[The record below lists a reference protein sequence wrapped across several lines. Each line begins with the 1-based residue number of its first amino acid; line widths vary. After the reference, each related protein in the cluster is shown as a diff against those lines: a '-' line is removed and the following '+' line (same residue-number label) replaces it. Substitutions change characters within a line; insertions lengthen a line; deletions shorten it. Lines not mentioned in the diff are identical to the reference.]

1 MNIIGIKLR
10 ANLSGVAFI
19 LSLAVL
25 FLQQFYASFA
35 ITIVIHALDAI
46 ILLLIIT
53 ETILPIWHEK
63 YIQQYFR
70 KNIGLYVSTF
80 LFCVAFIVFKIKIG
94 LIPTSPELIL
104 MFALVKNIFL
114 FGKIIKNTA
123 ESAGGTERV
132 MLNPAGTLL
141 VSFFMVIITGA
152 FLLMLPA
159 ATPGT
164 EHLDFLA
171 ALFTATSAVCV
182 TGLSVINVATDLTVV
197 GKVIL
202 ILLVQIGGLG
212 IMVFSL
218 LDASYL

>member
-70 KNIGLYVSTF
+70 KISGSMSALSCFVLPLSF
-80 LFCVAFIVFKIKIG
+80 L
-94 LIPTSPELIL
+94 
-104 MFALVKNIFL
+104 
-114 FGKIIKNTA
+114 
-123 ESAGGTERV
+123 R
-132 MLNPAGTLL
+132 
-141 VSFFMVIITGA
+141 
-152 FLLMLPA
+152 
-159 ATPGT
+159 
-164 EHLDFLA
+164 
-171 ALFTATSAVCV
+171 
-182 TGLSVINVATDLTVV
+182 
-197 GKVIL
+197 
-202 ILLVQIGGLG
+202 
-212 IMVFSL
+212 
-218 LDASYL
+218 